1 MHELYSLL
9 TLTVA
14 FLGTQCVATA
24 VADGPNAPPR
34 IQPTA
39 HQMSGVFEINVEG
52 LAPIRIVHAGTPEG
66 EGLLRYEG
74 KERASDG
81 SWDVRWSYL
90 ADLDPNGKASIRGFA
105 QFANR
110 SSEKRAVE
118 LRLALPINPVIGNK
132 SQLCGK
138 FTVSFEMDEG
148 GGVLD
153 VPAHQTGWM
162 AMVDEEAV
170 KALHPGPFVIRGAET
185 GTAKTTAGFGGHTP
199 SVESPSVEDGFGVRH
214 HFRISCGDAVTYT
227 SELVLAGA
235 KEDFLRRRETRT
247 PITIGEGEGRLLI
260 NLSNSRRSSLREQGK
275 LVVRPAH
282 IRDHNSIGRVK

>member
-1 MHELYSLL
+1 MHGLYSLL
-9 TLTVA
+9 TLMVA
-14 FLGTQCVATA
+14 FLGAQVVAMADEPNSPPPTQPMA
-24 VADGPNAPPR
+24 R
-34 IQPTA
+34 
-39 HQMSGVFEINVEG
+39 QMSGVFEINAEG
-52 LAPIRIVHAGTPEG
+52 SAPIRIVHAGIREG

-74 KERASDG
+74 QERASDG

-110 SSEKRAVE
+110 SNEKQTVK

-132 SQLCGK
+132 SELGGK

-148 GGVLD
+148 GGVLE
-153 VPAHQTGWM
+153 VPAHQAGWM

-170 KALHPGPFVIRGAET
+170 KALHPGPFVIRGAEK
-185 GTAKTTAGFGGHTP
+185 GMAKTTAGFGGDRT
-199 SVESPSVEDGFGVRH
+199 SVESPSVEDGFGIRH

-235 KEDFLRRRETRT
+235 KEDFLRRRETRN

-260 NLSNSRRSSLREQGK
+260 ELSKSRRAPLRKQGK

-282 IRDHNSIGRVK
+282 VRDHNSIGRAK